1 MGIAV
6 SINWLIVI
14 AISYLPYFAHSK
26 NDSDGKG
33 QELQNLSIFFF
44 MFSGFWMAGFFF
56 ISIYVKET
64 KNLQPIEIIKLYKGD
79 AYDPLSQN

>member
-1 MGIAV
+1 
-6 SINWLIVI
+6 
-14 AISYLPYFAHSK
+14 
-26 NDSDGKG
+26 
-33 QELQNLSIFFF
+33 
-44 MFSGFWMAGFFF
+44 MAGFFF

>member
-1 MGIAV
+1 MLFVISFALTIGPICWIYLAEIMTEKGMGIAV

-44 MFSGFWMAGFFF
+44 MFSGF
-56 ISIYVKET
+56 
-64 KNLQPIEIIKLYKGD
+64 
-79 AYDPLSQN
+79 